1 MQADK
6 LSDEAKQMQCAT
18 HPDVETGLTCNK
30 CGKPICPQCMVQ
42 TPVGARCVQ
51 CARLR
56 KLPTFQLSPAV
67 LARSILAGLG
77 TALISGIIWYLIS
90 HFVFYVS
97 FFNIFLAA
105 AVGYGIGQ
113 VISLSVNRK
122 RGLSLKIIASTS
134 VLIAYLIGNHV
145 AIPFHIIL
153 YFNLLNIIAIAVGIY
168 LAIFRL

>member
-1 MQADK
+1 
-6 LSDEAKQMQCAT
+6 MQCAN

-30 CGKPICPQCMVQ
+30 CGKPICPACMVQ

-51 CARLR
+51 CAKLK

-77 TALISGIIWYLIS
+77 TALVSGIIWYLIS
-90 HFVFYVS
+90 HFIFYIP
-97 FFNIFLAA
+97 FLNILLAA

-122 RGLSLKIIASTS
+122 RGLPLKVIASIS
-134 VLIAYLIGNHV
+134 VFIAYLIGNHIG
-145 AIPFHIIL
+145 IPFHIIL
-153 YFNLLNIIAIAVGIY
+153 YFNLLNIVAIAVGVY